1 MKTMIVGALSI
12 VTVLMVSSAFAAD
25 HGNVAI
31 GYDGYDGGL
40 SLRIFPGSGLG
51 FEGIVGMSFEGK
63 NKDLGHDDADFDF
76 YLGANLIIPFKMA
89 EKANLNSFIGG
100 ALEMADSHVKDFG
113 TTSFYINA
121 GLAPEIFLLD
131 NLSVETKC
139 GLRISIIGESFKDA
153 KDNRFRIQ
161 TYGQG
166 VNIIGG
172 AAFHWYF

>member
-1 MKTMIVGALSI
+1 MKRLLACILSI
-12 VTVLMVSSAFAAD
+12 AVICMANSVFAAD

-31 GYDGYDGGL
+31 GYDGYDGGV
-40 SLRIFPGSGLG
+40 SLRIFPSPGLG
-51 FEGIVGMSFEGK
+51 LEGIMGMRFEGK
-63 NKDLGHDDADFDF
+63 NKDLGHENADFDF
-76 YLGANLIIPFKMA
+76 YFGANVIIPWKMA

-100 ALEMADSHVKDFG
+100 ALERADSHVKDVG
-113 TTSFYINA
+113 TTSFYITA
-121 GLAPEIFLLD
+121 GLAPEIFLLE

-139 GLRISIIGESFKDA
+139 GLKISIIGESFKDA

-166 VNIIGG
+166 VNIIAG

>member
-1 MKTMIVGALSI
+1 MKKAVVSVLSI
-12 VTVLMVSSAFAAD
+12 ALICIVSNAFAAD

-31 GYDGYDGGL
+31 GYDSYDGGL
-40 SLRIFPGSGLG
+40 SLRLFPSPGLG
-51 FEGIVGMSFEGK
+51 LEGVVGMSFEGK
-63 NKDLGHDDADFDF
+63 NRDLGHDDADFDF

-100 ALEMADSHVKDFG
+100 ALERADSHVKDFG
-113 TTSFYINA
+113 KTSFYINA

-166 VNIIGG
+166 VNIVGG